1 MTLCVTN
8 ILEFGVAY
16 LIIEL
21 VIGIVME
28 AVKCQKMFFFMDS
41 VLFPRKDCSKEK

>member
-21 VIGIVME
+21 VMGIVME
-28 AVKCQKMFFFMDS
+28 AVKCQEMFFFEWIQFY
-41 VLFPRKDCSKEK
+41 FPEKIA